1 MVCVGATKNVRLLH
15 EIYSDGVPMRSLKT
29 RSNSYFILDLLRSR
43 GSLYGLEMV
52 KLSDGKLKR
61 GAIYVTLSRLEDRGW
76 LSSQR
81 EESFNGDRSIK
92 RLYKL
97 TGEGRRALTTADA
110 STAATTGVHDEPLRP
125 ATS

>member
-1 MVCVGATKNVRLLH
+1 
-15 EIYSDGVPMRSLKT
+15 MRSLST
-29 RSNSYFILDLLRSR
+29 RSKSYFVLELLRTH

-52 KLSDGKLKR
+52 KLSKGELKR

-81 EESFNGDRSIK
+81 EESFDGSRSIK

-97 TGEGRRALTTADA
+97 TGEGRRALMSAESNSA
-110 STAATTGVHDEPLRP
+110 ETTGVHNGPLYP
-125 ATS
+125 STS